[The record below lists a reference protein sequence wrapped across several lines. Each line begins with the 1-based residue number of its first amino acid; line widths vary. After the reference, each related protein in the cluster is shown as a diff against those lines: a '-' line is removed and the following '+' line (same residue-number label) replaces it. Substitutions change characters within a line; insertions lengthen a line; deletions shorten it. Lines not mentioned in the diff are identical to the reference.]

1 MALINN
7 PGGKD
12 LAEMAADMS
21 AFRIGGRIRRIR
33 TARGLSQAELGS
45 MVGLS
50 ADRIQQYENGYRKP
64 KMDKLKEIAA
74 ALEVETMA
82 FTDPEVTNGIGAMYA
97 FFEME
102 RLYGAHVVEKGGEY
116 FVTFEKGRVT
126 DMSEYLAEWY
136 KACLEYE
143 TRLAEAK
150 TIEDRDAVETDYLIW
165 KSTFPSTLVYNSAK
179 KSQKDKLKN
188 QIEEL
193 QKKLSDLDDED

>member
-50 ADRIQQYENGYRKP
+50 ADRVQQYENGYRKP

-74 ALEVETMA
+74 ALGVETMA

-102 RLYGAHVVEKGGEY
+102 RKDGEY
-116 FVTFEKGRVT
+116 YVTFEKGRVT
-126 DMSEYLAEWY
+126 NMSEYLSEWH
-136 KACLEYE
+136 KVCLEYKS
-143 TRLAEAK
+143 RLAEAK
-150 TIEDRDAVETDYLIW
+150 TIEERDAVELDYLIW

-179 KSQKDKLKN
+179 KSQKDKLKS